1 MMGGDDTERTVVNT
15 TGGGG
20 ARVIPEL
27 QPYVQRV
34 GEIARGTLDDPNL
47 WLGNFTGG
55 AGLTIP
61 GQSPLEMFASQQ
73 IANRGYYGI
82 PTPPSEQTAGAYA
95 SALPGAAGTQV
106 QVSPWMS
113 GGLSTAGQIAQQ
125 GQSLLP
131 FAQSGVA
138 GLQSAM
144 APGPMTYAGANALTQ
159 FTSPDAFGTS
169 PAVQNA
175 LREIEGQILPQVQNA
190 AAKAGLAQSG
200 FLPEEVG
207 RTYANALT
215 PLYMQG
221 LQQSQQAGQALLQGG
236 IQQGGLQA
244 GAGNALL
251 SGGTAA
257 LDQQLRAL
265 QNLRDTYMS
274 LGQNEQALQTEAQM
288 RQLQA
293 TVSMVPE
300 LRQIGFQE
308 GQRPIQSINE
318 MMTAGNQQRQIELAQ
333 NQSLMDAYLRNR
345 EMALGFVNPFGS
357 FAQSSNVPSQVTTE
371 RDVSGGGWSLG
382 K

>member
-1 MMGGDDTERTVVNT
+1 MGGGGDTERTVVNT
-15 TGGGG
+15 SGGGG
-20 ARVIPEL
+20 QGVIPEL

-34 GEIARGTLDDPNL
+34 GQIAYNTLGDPNL

-55 AGLTIP
+55 GGLQVP
-61 GQSPLEMFASQQ
+61 GLSPLEMFASQQ
-73 IANRGYYGI
+73 IANRGRYGI
-82 PTPPSEQTAGAYA
+82 PVPPAEQTAGAYA

-106 QVSPWMS
+106 PVSPWMS
-113 GGLSTAGQIAQQ
+113 SGLDTARQIAQQ
-125 GQSLLP
+125 GQKMLP
-131 FAQSGVA
+131 FAQSGVE

-144 APGPMTYAGANALTQ
+144 APGPMTMSGANALTQ

-175 LREIEGQILPQVQNA
+175 LRGIEGQVLPQVQNA

-221 LQQSQQAGQALLQGG
+221 LQQSQQAGQSLLQGG
-236 IQQGGLQA
+236 LQQGALQA

-257 LDQQLRAL
+257 LEQQLRSL

-274 LGQNEQALQTEAQM
+274 VGQNEQALQTEAQI

-293 TVSMVPE
+293 TVAMVPE
-300 LRQIGFQE
+300 LRQIGLQQ

-318 MMTAGNQQRQIELAQ
+318 MMTAGNQMRQIELAQ

-357 FAQSSNVPSQVTTE
+357 FAQTSNSPGQVTTN
-371 RDVSGGGWSLG
+371 RKTSGGGWSLG